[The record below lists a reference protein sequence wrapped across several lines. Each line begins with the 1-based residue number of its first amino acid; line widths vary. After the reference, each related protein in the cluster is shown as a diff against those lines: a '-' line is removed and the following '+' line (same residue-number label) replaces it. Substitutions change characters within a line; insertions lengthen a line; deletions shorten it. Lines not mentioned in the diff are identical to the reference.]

1 MKPMK
6 TLNDLLDEIK
16 RISRDIRNIQ
26 KACGYDD
33 CDDLSRLDI
42 PKGDPESLF
51 LWDELRGVMDKL
63 ADAQAAVEYLSSPV
77 QTEGVLRKAKNG
89 RYRLKDVEFSCGMP
103 IEILVDDDRHAQDI
117 DGDYRN
123 VPYWSSGRIEHN
135 GEDYYFTGAKAMPLK
150 GAKARVR

>member
-89 RYRLKDVEFSCGMP
+89 RYASKTWNFRAEC
-103 IEILVDDDRHAQDI
+103 
-117 DGDYRN
+117 
-123 VPYWSSGRIEHN
+123 
-135 GEDYYFTGAKAMPLK
+135 PLK
-150 GAKARVR
+150 SSRTTTATRRTSTAITGTSPTGVRDGLSITAKITISPGRKPCR